1 MLKGTLSGASEL
13 SGALTGASALSGALT
28 TNGRFYPVY
37 DGATTVTPSEM
48 EQVLPT
54 NGMAVLSDITIE
66 PIPSNYG
73 RVERRGSAVFVY

>member
-1 MLKGTLSGASEL
+1 MLVGKLSGASSL
-13 SGALTGASALSGALT
+13 VGSISGASKLTGTMSAGGRTYPQYEGA
-28 TNGRFYPVY
+28 V
-37 DGATTVTPSEM
+37 TVTPSEM